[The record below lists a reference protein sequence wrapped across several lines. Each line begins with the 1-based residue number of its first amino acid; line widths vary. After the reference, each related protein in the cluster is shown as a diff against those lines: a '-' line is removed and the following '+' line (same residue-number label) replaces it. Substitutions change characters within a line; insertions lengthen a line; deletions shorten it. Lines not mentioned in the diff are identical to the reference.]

1 MLEPL
6 YPEKQAI
13 LEKINR
19 FFLTNRIGYIK
30 LPTGWGKTFLS
41 KHLIKQY
48 YDWRQI
54 VLFIVSQNN
63 SLLKQTSY
71 TSEGK
76 LLFPES
82 YVICSDTD
90 CQVDS
95 IINTIQSILP
105 QPCVVFASLQ
115 SILSKKNE
123 QLKRL
128 LTEKANL
135 VIIDEI
141 HNFIKNKGNQFISEI
156 NSNAKILG
164 MTATP
169 FQGTIGNEKHVK
181 DIDRSIVEI
190 HKESLPECIDKNIL
204 SKLSYNIIYSSQKIT
219 DMFDFTKGIDTF
231 KKELILDCSTQ
242 KKIDQ
247 LIIRTKL
254 AKKAYDSNV
263 LKFCKTLV
271 FCAPCKGVV
280 NLQEEKISTFHAKL
294 TAMIFNDELLPSY
307 NFSNY
312 DLTGNLKE
320 TVYLSGSMSKKE
332 KHEIITGFKNP
343 LATPY
348 TLCTIG
354 MLVEGFDFPNLQ
366 NLLLLRPSLSIRLFE
381 QQLGRILRI
390 PNDNSKS
397 QGNIF
402 EIVDNKEGL
411 YSLFKNQIFNRHISE
426 QIEMLNP
433 KIKIERLFYDKGYNK
448 SNNISIREMVYQ
460 NGFIMPINPI
470 NYGILHLKRLLNT
483 ILRQRYGSLYREY
496 PICLAAASN
505 IKIYNMEDINN
516 IIEIIAKIDFWTQ
529 NIDKYV
535 GSNNHK
541 TYKNNT
547 WQAIK
552 AMLKLNI
559 YKSIDYIDIDF
570 EEKEKILR
578 NLNLNGINVNKYI
591 RQHSGISTP
600 LSTIMQYTEKHCFN
614 GTFRKEIKELQY
626 IAQQWIRHS

>member
-6 YPEKQAI
+6 YPEKQAV

-48 YDWRQI
+48 YEWRQI
-54 VLFIVSQNN
+54 TLFIVSQNN
-63 SLLKQTSY
+63 NLLKQTAY
-71 TSEGK
+71 ITEDK
-76 LLFPES
+76 PLFPNS
-82 YVICSDTD
+82 YVLCSDIKGEID
-90 CQVDS
+90 R
-95 IINTIQSILP
+95 IITTIQSILP

-123 QLKRL
+123 TLRRL
-128 LTEKANL
+128 LAEKVNL

-141 HNFIKNKGNQFISEI
+141 HNFIKNKGNQFIAGI
-156 NSNAKILG
+156 NSNAKVLG

-181 DIDRSIVEI
+181 DIDSDMVEI

-204 SKLSYNIIYSSQKIT
+204 SKLSYNIIYNSQKIT

-254 AKKAYDSNV
+254 AKKTYDSNV

-271 FCAPCKGVV
+271 FCAPCKGIV
-280 NLQEEKISTFHAKL
+280 NLQEERIPTFHAKL

-312 DLTGNLKE
+312 DLTGKLKD
-320 TVYLSGSMSKKE
+320 TVYLSGDMSKRE
-332 KHEIITGFKNP
+332 KYEIITGFKNP
-343 LATPY
+343 LTTPY

-411 YSLFKNQIFNRHISE
+411 YSLFKNQIFNKHISE

-433 KIKIERLFYDKGYNK
+433 KIKIERLFYDKGYNR
-448 SNNISIREMVYQ
+448 SNNISIQEMVYQ
-460 NGFIMPINPI
+460 NGLIMPVSPT
-470 NYGILHLKRLLNT
+470 NYGILHLKRLLNI

-505 IKIYNMEDINN
+505 IKIYNIEDIND
-516 IIEIIAKIDFWTQ
+516 ITEIISKIDSWSQ
-529 NIDKYV
+529 NVNKYAD
-535 GSNNHK
+535 SNNHK
-541 TYKNNT
+541 LYKNNV
-547 WQAIK
+547 WQAVK

-559 YKSIDYIDIDF
+559 YKSIDYIDISSID
-570 EEKEKILR
+570 KKKILR
-578 NLNLNGINVNKYI
+578 KLELNNININEYI
-591 RQHSGISTP
+591 KQHSGISTS
-600 LSTIMQYTEKHCFN
+600 LSTVIQYTTSRFKDEYKKEKQ
-614 GTFRKEIKELQY
+614 ELRY
-626 IAQQWIRHS
+626 IAQQWIRHI